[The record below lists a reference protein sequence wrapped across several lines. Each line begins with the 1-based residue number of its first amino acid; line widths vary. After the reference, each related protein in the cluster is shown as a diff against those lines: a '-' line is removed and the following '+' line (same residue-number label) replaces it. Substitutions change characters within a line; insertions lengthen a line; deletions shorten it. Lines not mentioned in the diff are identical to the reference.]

1 MNLSDEFYESGQ
13 RSRDLVFKQFRD
25 QLVKDINRP
34 DGRWGIHGN
43 PGVDDDYFNA
53 LEYVVLELDKLLLVK
68 E

>member
-25 QLVKDINRP
+25 QLVQDINRP
-34 DGRWGIHGN
+34 EGRWGMHGN
-43 PGVDDDYFNA
+43 HAVDDDYFCA
-53 LEYVVLELDKLLLVK
+53 LEYVVGELDKLLTK